1 MHILSFI
8 FYRQNSCNSEAMLS
22 NRYPLKQLW
31 GQINEMTS
39 AKSMWV
45 ILGWWIYHDSI
56 NHQLYPSSSVSLHR
70 LKRWEEKRVSEVWIE
85 WRVRYDGSSC
95 GVMEMH
101 YFGWYGELLF
111 IPADWMR
118 GREILIKWAISFFSS
133 HIALSF
139 HFLFYSS
146 EKRHY
151 GFLDS
156 FN

>member
-1 MHILSFI
+1 MLILSFI

-31 GQINEMTS
+31 GQKNEMTG

-45 ILGWWIYHDSI
+45 ILGWLIYHDSI
-56 NHQLYPSSSVSLHR
+56 NHQLYPSSPVSLHR
-70 LKRWEEKRVSEVWIE
+70 LKRWKKRVSEVWIE

-95 GVMEMH
+95 GVMEMY

-111 IPADWMR
+111 IPADWIR

-133 HIALSF
+133 HITLSL
-139 HFLFYSS
+139 HFLFFFFWKETLWISW
-146 EKRHY
+146 
-151 GFLDS
+151 FI
-156 FN
+156 

>member
-1 MHILSFI
+1 MLILSFI
-8 FYRQNSCNSEAMLS
+8 FYRILQNSCNSEAMLS
-22 NRYPLKQLW
+22 NRWSEKWNDRCQKHVGYFGMIHLSWLNQPSTLPLLFSISAQIKKMKKKQ
-31 GQINEMTS
+31 
-39 AKSMWV
+39 
-45 ILGWWIYHDSI
+45 
-56 NHQLYPSSSVSLHR
+56 
-70 LKRWEEKRVSEVWIE
+70 VSEVWIE

-95 GVMEMH
+95 GVMEMY

-111 IPADWMR
+111 IPADWIR

-133 HIALSF
+133 HITLSL
-139 HFLFYSS
+139 HFLFFSS